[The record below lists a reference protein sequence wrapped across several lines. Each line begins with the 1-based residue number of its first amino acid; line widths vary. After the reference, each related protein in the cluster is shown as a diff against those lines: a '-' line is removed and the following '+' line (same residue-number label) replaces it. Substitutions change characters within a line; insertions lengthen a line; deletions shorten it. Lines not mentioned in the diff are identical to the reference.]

1 MIFNLLLFKKQTF
14 IPFNAHR
21 ILILSYSSIV
31 LKKKTIKNKFINLLS
46 INGNKNKI
54 EKLFLKTIKEIQK
67 STKKQYLNILKLSIV
82 NNYTV
87 LMLKKSKNQKFK
99 RKSLNK
105 TMIPFLLKK
114 QNRILLSLKSIII
127 MSKKNSKNSFFLSLK
142 LELMHLFLELKM
154 KKNFNEELYKLIFLK
169 KNFAH
174 YRWFI

>member
-1 MIFNLLLFKKQTF
+1 
-14 IPFNAHR
+14 
-21 ILILSYSSIV
+21 
-31 LKKKTIKNKFINLLS
+31 
-46 INGNKNKI
+46 
-54 EKLFLKTIKEIQK
+54 
-67 STKKQYLNILKLSIV
+67 
-82 NNYTV
+82 
-87 LMLKKSKNQKFK
+87 MLKKSKNQKFK